1 MLSAQ
6 FTVAA
11 TGKPSDI
18 LNLLPADPPRPRF
31 DIFAAKG
38 DSVHD
43 PPPSQDRNDSA
54 PTLPES
60 QLPTQSKPQADP
72 LVSVP
77 VVSVVAR
84 PELKALCENMDGNG
98 LRKYINDNPKERE
111 LIRLELPDAIR
122 VAPDPGLMVLEAVE
136 GFYGVNSHLKGNKNP
151 ELCGFRRA
159 CVLLLEVLMGINVDI
174 GSEVREK
181 AKTVAFEW
189 KQKVK
194 LDEESS
200 FEALGLLHLVAAY
213 GLGCEFEKNDLVE
226 YFVIVAKYRQST
238 LLCKVIGLGDKVQ
251 DLVQKLID
259 NGKHLLAVKY
269 VFELQL
275 TSKYPPVPI
284 LETYVKESNKIAMKI
299 CEDGKNSL
307 KSQNEAT
314 AKEIGAL
321 KAVIKVIEERKLES
335 EYPKGTLEK
344 RIEQLEKQKANRKR
358 PAPAPAA
365 KPQQQ
370 QRNPQQGG
378 KKRSRPTASVGHSP
392 PSLSCV
398 NSTVPL
404 VQQPHIQPAGLMP
417 DNSAAYLNTAPGP
430 YSLVGSSPAVAPYA
444 GSSAG
449 LYGLTGGPMGFPGS
463 SNHATSHFYNPE
475 QHMPSGHYDRS
486 TAYGGYGVPPQYQ
499 SSYYPQ

>member
-1 MLSAQ
+1 MSRLPQSKEEEKKKRNQVTMETLEAI
-6 FTVAA
+6 AA
-11 TGKPSDI
+11 AIKEIDSKK
-18 LNLLPADPPRPRF
+18 LNLKKAFDDLQSHSSLLSSFPLNWSDLDAHYTHVQNNLTHRFRLLESLASTQSQSPPGR
-31 DIFAAKG
+31 G

-251 DLVQKLID
+251 GMIIESFK
-259 NGKHLLAVKY
+259 VKCNSSLHGNFMLMF
-269 VFELQL
+269 VFLF
-275 TSKYPPVPI
+275 
-284 LETYVKESNKIAMKI
+284 
-299 CEDGKNSL
+299 C
-307 KSQNEAT
+307 
-314 AKEIGAL
+314 
-321 KAVIKVIEERKLES
+321 
-335 EYPKGTLEK
+335 
-344 RIEQLEKQKANRKR
+344 
-358 PAPAPAA
+358 
-365 KPQQQ
+365 
-370 QRNPQQGG
+370 
-378 KKRSRPTASVGHSP
+378 
-392 PSLSCV
+392 
-398 NSTVPL
+398 
-404 VQQPHIQPAGLMP
+404 
-417 DNSAAYLNTAPGP
+417 
-430 YSLVGSSPAVAPYA
+430 
-444 GSSAG
+444 
-449 LYGLTGGPMGFPGS
+449 
-463 SNHATSHFYNPE
+463 
-475 QHMPSGHYDRS
+475 
-486 TAYGGYGVPPQYQ
+486 
-499 SSYYPQ
+499 